1 MRGGGGLRRSAP
13 CYTGNATLRYA
24 IGTCGPNGYAPR
36 PAPRR
41 AGGWGNG
48 TGSVSRCHIQS
59 KNRAMSI
66 AIPSIWNTWA
76 AIREVNGAM
85 TGEPRIFADKIL
97 LSSYSFKKPLK
108 HSAFCHN
115 CAGPAR
121 AAAPGERFGSMD
133 RASQDR
139 ARLWSRM
146 RSGRNRFFFHLEL
159 ARSAH
164 GESVGVRNIPC
175 LAYTTKRTINR
186 LHASHRVPPPVRR
199 WFR

>member
-1 MRGGGGLRRSAP
+1 MLPRSSNSRSCKVTLLGGSGTRSV
-13 CYTGNATLRYA
+13 GLRYA

-41 AGGWGNG
+41 PGGWGNG
-48 TGSVSRCHIQS
+48 TGRVSRCHIQS
-59 KNRAMSI
+59 SNWAMSI
-66 AIPSIWNTWA
+66 AIPSIWNTWT

-133 RASQDR
+133 GIEQARTALASG
-139 ARLWSRM
+139 AECVLVEIGFCPS
-146 RSGRNRFFFHLEL
+146 
-159 ARSAH
+159 
-164 GESVGVRNIPC
+164 
-175 LAYTTKRTINR
+175 
-186 LHASHRVPPPVRR
+186 
-199 WFR
+199 